1 MKKAWLVA
9 RWEFLTTVKR
19 RGYIIAVAA
28 IPLVYGGLFS
38 LAGLAGRSAS
48 VSAGRIP
55 TAVVDEAHILN
66 LTFAAE
72 QAAARDRHGAGD
84 TVAAVLTQPI
94 GVEAGSSAGTA
105 AAGALGTMLPSG
117 GLKAYDTL
125 DHAIAALTRQ
135 DVSAV
140 FDVDQDYLETG
151 RLTTYS
157 RDIGIFS
164 QQPIQRGQTQLADAI
179 RASLLHASLP
189 STAGNVLARAY
200 APVAGVTRKHVTA
213 QGGVE
218 DLPADTLG
226 LGPLGPSVGSFAIIL
241 LLTISIFFSASFM
254 QQATVAD
261 RQNRMMEILLSS
273 LDSDELLAGK
283 LLGLGAAGL
292 LQVGIYVALIIVPG
306 TALFA
311 IFQVPASTLAV
322 SLAFY
327 VVGYLL
333 FASLM
338 AGTGMLGRSA
348 QEAAQLSAIWT
359 LTAASPWFFVANI
372 GTAPNGGIARA
383 LSFFPLTSPVT
394 MMMRIGTASV
404 PTLDIV
410 IALVIDAVAI
420 LIVLRGASRIFRAAS
435 LMQGK
440 RATLPEFLRWLK
452 AA

>member
-1 MKKAWLVA
+1 MKKALLVA

-19 RGYIIAVAA
+19 RGYIIAVLA
-28 IPLVYGGLFS
+28 IPVFYGGIFS

-55 TAVVDEAHILN
+55 TAVVDEAHILD
-66 LTFAAE
+66 LTFAAA
-72 QAAARDRHGAGD
+72 QASARDRRGAGD
-84 TVAAVLTQPI
+84 AVAAALNQPS
-94 GVEAGSSAGTA
+94 GAGGGAGSTAIA
-105 AAGALGTMLPSG
+105 AAGAMLPSA
-117 GLKAYDTL
+117 GLRAYDTL
-125 DHAIAALTRQ
+125 DHAIAALGKQ
-135 DVSAV
+135 EVSAV
-140 FDVDQDYLETG
+140 FEVEKDYLATG
-151 RLTTYS
+151 RLTIYS

-164 QQPIQRGQTQLADAI
+164 QQPIQRGQTQMADAI
-179 RASLLHASLP
+179 RASLLHASM
-189 STAGNVLARAY
+189 SGETLARAY
-200 APVAGVTRKHVTA
+200 APVAGVTRKHVNA

-218 DLPADTLG
+218 DLPPDSLG
-226 LGPLGPSVGSFAIIL
+226 LGPLGPSVGSFAMIL

-306 TALFA
+306 TMLLS
-311 IFQVPASTLAV
+311 IFQVPIATLLI

-359 LTAASPWFFVANI
+359 LTAASPWFFIANI
-372 GTAPNGGIARA
+372 GTAPNGAIARA

-394 MMMRIGTASV
+394 MMLRIGSANV
-404 PTLDIV
+404 PRLDIA
-410 IALVIDAVAI
+410 IALAIDAVAI
-420 LIVLRGASRIFRAAS
+420 LVVLRGASRIFRAAS

-440 RATLPEFLRWLK
+440 RATLPEFMRWLK

>member
-19 RGYIIAVAA
+19 RGYIIAVLA
-28 IPLVYGGLFS
+28 IPLFYGGMFL

-55 TAVVDEAHILN
+55 TAVVDEAHILD
-66 LTFAAE
+66 LRFAAE
-72 QAAARDRHGAGD
+72 QAAARDRQGSGGA
-84 TVAAVLTQPI
+84 VAAVLTQPI
-94 GVEAGSSAGTA
+94 GAGSSGSSAIA
-105 AAGALGTMLPSG
+105 AAGAMLPSA
-117 GLKAYDTL
+117 GLKEYDTL

-135 DVSAV
+135 EVSAV
-140 FDVDQDYLETG
+140 FEVNQDYLETG

-164 QQPIQRGQTQLADAI
+164 QQPIQRGQSQLADAI
-179 RASLLHASLP
+179 RASLLHTSL
-189 STAGNVLARAY
+189 AGNVLTRAY
-200 APVAGVTRKHVTA
+200 APVAGVTRKHVNA
-213 QGGVE
+213 RGGVE
-218 DLPADTLG
+218 ELPPDPLG

-283 LLGLGAAGL
+283 ILGLGGAGL

-311 IFQVPASTLAV
+311 IFQVPASTLAID
-322 SLAFY
+322 LAFY

-359 LTAASPWFFVANI
+359 LTAASPWFFIANI
-372 GTAPNGGIARA
+372 GTAPNGAMARA

-394 MMMRIGTASV
+394 MMLRNGSANV
-404 PTLDIV
+404 PTLDII
-410 IALVIDAVAI
+410 IALVIDSVAI

>member
-28 IPLVYGGLFS
+28 IPLFYGGIFS

-55 TAVVDEAHILN
+55 TAVVDEAHILD

-72 QAAARDRHGAGD
+72 QAAARDRQGAGD
-84 TVAAVLTQPI
+84 TVAAVLSQPI
-94 GVEAGSSAGTA
+94 GAGSSGSSAIA
-105 AAGALGTMLPSG
+105 AAGALGTMMASG
-117 GLKAYDTL
+117 GLKTYDTL
-125 DHAIAALTRQ
+125 DHAIAALTKQ
-135 DVSAV
+135 EVAAV
-140 FDVDQDYLETG
+140 FEVDKDYLTTG

-157 RDIGIFS
+157 RDIGLFS

-179 RASLLHASLP
+179 RASLLHASM
-189 STAGNVLARAY
+189 SGDALARAY
-200 APVAGVTRKHVTA
+200 APVAGVTHKHVNA
-213 QGGVE
+213 DGRVE
-218 DLPADTLG
+218 ELPNDPFG
-226 LGPLGPSVGSFAIIL
+226 LGPQAASLGSFAIIL
-241 LLTISIFFSASFM
+241 LLTLSIFFSASFM

-306 TALFA
+306 TAFLA
-311 IFQVPASTLAV
+311 VFQVPASALAL

-394 MMMRIGTASV
+394 MMMRIGTANV
-404 PTLDIV
+404 PTLDIL

-420 LIVLRGASRIFRAAS
+420 LIVLRAASRIFRAAS

>member
-19 RGYIIAVAA
+19 RGYIIAVLA
-28 IPLVYGGLFS
+28 IPLFYGGIFS
-38 LAGLAGRSAS
+38 LAGLAGRFAS

-55 TAVVDEAHILN
+55 TAVVDEAHILD

-72 QAAARDRHGAGD
+72 QASARDRRGAGD
-84 TVAAVLTQPI
+84 AVAAVLSQPT
-94 GVEAGSSAGTA
+94 GAGGGGSAAIA
-105 AAGALGTMLPSG
+105 AAGSMLASG

-125 DHAIAALTRQ
+125 DHAIAALMKQ
-135 DVSAV
+135 EVSAV
-140 FDVDQDYLETG
+140 FEVDKDYMDRG

-164 QQPIQRGQTQLADAI
+164 QQPLQRGQTQMADAI

-189 STAGNVLARAY
+189 STSGNVLARAY
-200 APVAGVTRKHVTA
+200 APVAGVTRKHVNA

-218 DLPADTLG
+218 DLPPDTLG

-283 LLGLGAAGL
+283 ILGLGAAGL

-306 TALFA
+306 TALFS

-359 LTAASPWFFVANI
+359 LAAASPWFFIANI
-372 GTAPNGGIARA
+372 GTAPNGAIARA

-394 MMMRIGTASV
+394 MMLRTGSANV